1 MRHGQRVVAILPT
14 LNEAESLGGVLGR
27 MPAWVDGVVVADNG
41 STDDTA
47 AIARAHGACVIRE
60 EVRGYGSACQAGIAV
75 LQGRMRASDV
85 VVFLDAD
92 GSDDPAEMARLADPV
107 LSTAADLVVG
117 RRMGLERM
125 RSHQRLG
132 TEFVTFLLRRG
143 FGRRVTDLGPYRAIR
158 WNTLMG
164 LGMKDRAFGWT
175 AEMQARALRFD
186 RRVIEV
192 PVSWRRGAGRSKISG
207 TIRGTLRAGRDLTW
221 RVVEQLL
228 GQWADRMA
236 RRLRPAPPSAAR
248 RI

>member
-1 MRHGQRVVAILPT
+1 MGHGQRVVAILPT

-117 RRMGLERM
+117 RRMGLDAPSR
-125 RSHQRLG
+125 
-132 TEFVTFLLRRG
+132 
-143 FGRRVTDLGPYRAIR
+143 
-158 WNTLMG
+158 
-164 LGMKDRAFGWT
+164 
-175 AEMQARALRFD
+175 
-186 RRVIEV
+186 
-192 PVSWRRGAGRSKISG
+192 SWRDIRTYRRPRGIC
-207 TIRGTLRAGRDLTW
+207 I
-221 RVVEQLL
+221 
-228 GQWADRMA
+228 
-236 RRLRPAPPSAAR
+236 
-248 RI
+248 